1 MVLKGGDPVRI
12 KELRLAH
19 RLLQRDVAQLLNVSR
34 ASYSLYESEKVMP
47 TLDMLMILADHYG
60 VSLDYLVGRPEE
72 KASGAMSVTAAER
85 QLVEDF
91 RGLSAQGREY
101 VLQSMEMAVKI
112 YGRHSDLPDVEG
124 QTVREA

>member
-1 MVLKGGDPVRI
+1 MRI

-19 RLLQRDVAQLLNVSR
+19 RLLQRDVAQMLNVSR

-112 YGRHSDLPDVEG
+112 YGRGADLPDVEG